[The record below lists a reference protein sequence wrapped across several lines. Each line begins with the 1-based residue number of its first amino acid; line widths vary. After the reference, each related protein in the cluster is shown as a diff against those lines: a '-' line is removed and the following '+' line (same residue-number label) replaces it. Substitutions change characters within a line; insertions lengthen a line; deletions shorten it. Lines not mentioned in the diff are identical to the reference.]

1 MPVERWDA
9 SHLLAWRTAK
19 KWSQREAA
27 AALGCAQST
36 IVNWES
42 GAIPVPHWVPTV
54 AEAVDARRAAAD
66 LDARSPDE
74 AA

>member
-19 KWSQREAA
+19 KWSQREA
-27 AALGCAQST
+27 
-36 IVNWES
+36 IVKWES